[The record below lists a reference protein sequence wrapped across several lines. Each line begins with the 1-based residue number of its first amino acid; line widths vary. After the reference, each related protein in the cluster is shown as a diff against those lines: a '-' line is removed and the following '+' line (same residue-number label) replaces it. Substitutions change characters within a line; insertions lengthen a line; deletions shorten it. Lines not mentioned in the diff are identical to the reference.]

1 MENQPSS
8 ADEGSLA
15 SGLSRGLG
23 ATDVALLVAGVIV
36 GAGIFTTPGLA
47 ALHLDRPGWILAAWA
62 TGGVLALCG
71 ALFLAE
77 LGSAFPRAG
86 GDYVYLRE
94 CFGPMPAF
102 LYGWLFFTVSGT
114 GSIAALG
121 VAAGE
126 IGNALVPAL
135 PGMFVAVGLIVALT
149 ALNWIGLRAGTW
161 TQNVLTV
168 VKIGALAAVIVLGFL
183 SPGVATPG
191 AALEVAASVGERASA
206 GPLSGRPAGGIP
218 LLGLGMALVPIS
230 FAYMGW
236 NAAGYVGGEVRSPG
250 RNLPRGLL
258 LGTGLVVGLYLLVN
272 AAYLHVMTPA
282 QLQGEE
288 AMVAA
293 RACQGVLGKRAAGI
307 VSAAVLLSI
316 IGGINGMVLSHA
328 RVLYAMA
335 RGGHFLGIFGHV
347 HPRWRTP
354 DAALLIQAVWI
365 IVLVATGTF
374 ARLVGYVTF
383 VMVAMSALVVVGLFV
398 LRSRRGA
405 APPPFRSPG
414 YPVLPVL
421 YLIVSVWILFGV
433 VCFAPLDAA
442 IGAGLAVVGV
452 AVYPLWRWARN
463 RQGPARQ

>member
-1 MENQPSS
+1 MDTPPPSPVE
-8 ADEGSLA
+8 EGSRT

-23 ATDVALLVAGVIV
+23 ATDVALLVVGVII

-47 ALHLDRPGWILAAWA
+47 ALHLHSSGWILAAWA
-62 TGGVLALCG
+62 IGGVLALCG

-94 CFGPMPAF
+94 CFGPLPAF

-126 IGNALVPAL
+126 IGHSLAPAL
-135 PGMFVAVGLIVALT
+135 PGVFVAIGLVVALT
-149 ALNWIGLRAGTW
+149 ALNWFGLRAGTW

-168 VKIGALAAVIVLGFL
+168 IKIGALAAVIVLGFL
-183 SPGVATPG
+183 SPGVTP
-191 AALEVAASVGERASA
+191 EIVAPVGEGA
-206 GPLSGRPAGGIP
+206 GTGSVGGIP
-218 LLGLGMALVPIS
+218 ILGLGIALVPIS
-230 FAYMGW
+230 FTYMGW
-236 NAAGYVGGEVRSPG
+236 NVAGYVGGEVRSPTK
-250 RNLPRGLL
+250 NLPRGLL

-282 QLQGEE
+282 QLRGEE

-293 RACQGVLGKRAAGI
+293 RACQGLLGGRATGL
-307 VSAAVLLSI
+307 VSALVLVSI

-328 RVLYAMA
+328 RVLYAMS
-335 RGGHFLGIFGHV
+335 REGHFLGVFGHV

-354 DAALLIQAVWI
+354 DAALLIQAAWT

-383 VMVAMSALVVVGLFV
+383 VMVAMSALVVIGLFV
-398 LRSRRGA
+398 LRSRRA
-405 APPPFRSPG
+405 TAPPTFRSPG

-421 YLIVSVWILFGV
+421 YLIASVWILVAV
-433 VCFAPLDAA
+433 VRFAPLDAA
-442 IGAGLAVVGV
+442 IGAGLAVVG
-452 AVYPLWRWARN
+452 AAIYPLWRWARN
-463 RQGPARQ
+463 R